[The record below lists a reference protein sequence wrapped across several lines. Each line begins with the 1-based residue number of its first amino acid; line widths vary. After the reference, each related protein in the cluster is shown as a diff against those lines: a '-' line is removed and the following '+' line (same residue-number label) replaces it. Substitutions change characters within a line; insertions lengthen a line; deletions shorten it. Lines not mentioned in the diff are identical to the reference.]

1 MSSLVRLLALLEE
14 LRDRVTI
21 EWAFLHFVTL
31 LLLALRP
38 EVLLDGVDSDCL
50 PDLVASAE
58 RLLGPR
64 ERLPLRD
71 CACFPVAFGALFF
84 DGIGDGAFFV
94 VLVGFFL
101 GTEAWAL
108 FLPDLLRLRERDPE
122 RGSDFLDAPRAT
134 RWVTAILA

>member
-1 MSSLVRLLALLEE
+1 MSSLIRLLDLLEE
-14 LRDRVTI
+14 VRDRVTI
-21 EWAFLHFVTL
+21 EGAFLHFLTL

-38 EVLLDGVDSDCL
+38 ELLLDGMASDCL

-71 CACFPVAFGALFF
+71 CACLPVAFGAPLF

-101 GTEAWAL
+101 GTAAWAL
-108 FLPDLLRLRERDPE
+108 FLPDLLRLRERDLE
-122 RGSDFLDAPRAT
+122 RGSDVLDAPRPT
-134 RWVTAILA
+134 RLVTAILA